1 MYIGRGRKLTA
12 GHYTSDAII
21 RPKPAKRWGLEMR
34 APITA
39 LILSVLVG
47 PEFAYARALT
57 FEDIHGKWCTGG
69 GILQFEDRTLT
80 AVRSSDGNRSVYTVT
95 RYEFTETTIKVH
107 WLLPNKPEA
116 VLIYEDFSSDGRKMS
131 QSNTEVRRVFYR
143 C

>member
-1 MYIGRGRKLTA
+1 MGA
-12 GHYTSDAII
+12 
-21 RPKPAKRWGLEMR
+21 EMR
-34 APITA
+34 ALIPV
-39 LILSVLVG
+39 LILSVLAG

-107 WLLPNKPEA
+107 WLLPNEPEH
-116 VLIYEDFSSDGRKMS
+116 VLVYEEFSGDGRKMS
-131 QSNTEVRRVFYR
+131 QSNTKTRRVFFR